1 MPFCAHCA
9 SGRLLQG
16 YAWLAAVGTTSSTE
30 RPAVCSSRFRFMAVR
45 MHIPRDLDRYA
56 GRAMAAYS
64 CPCAGPNLPTP
75 MGRMA
80 DLEPVFKS
88 ESGEL
93 PAQLF
98 VLVYDELR
106 KVARRQRRG
115 VGSPPT
121 LNTTA
126 LVHETYL
133 KLSPAPAATGLS
145 RAHFLALAARAMRQ
159 VLVDHARS
167 RACLKRGGE
176 ITFTDLQE
184 SSASTSVDMVDML
197 ALDRAL
203 VELADLDAR
212 AGRVV
217 EWHVFGGLSIEEIA
231 ELQGV
236 AARTTYRDWRRAR
249 AFLVQHLG
257 LAGAIEKS

>member
-1 MPFCAHCA
+1 MN
-9 SGRLLQG
+9 
-16 YAWLAAVGTTSSTE
+16 T
-30 RPAVCSSRFRFMAVR
+30 
-45 MHIPRDLDRYA
+45 
-56 GRAMAAYS
+56 
-64 CPCAGPNLPTP
+64 
-75 MGRMA
+75 
-80 DLEPVFKS
+80 LEPAIKNEFD
-88 ESGEL
+88 EL

-106 KVARRQRRG
+106 KIARCQRRG
-115 VGSPPT
+115 VASPPT

-126 LVHETYL
+126 LVHEVYL
-133 KLSPAPAATGLS
+133 KLSPTPAAAGLS

-184 SSASTSVDMVDML
+184 DSASASGDMVDML
-197 ALDRAL
+197 ALDQAL
-203 VELADLDAR
+203 VELTDLDAR

-231 ELQGV
+231 DLQGV

-257 LAGAIEKS
+257 LAGLVETG